1 LSYRRPLVR
10 NPTAGVASTDAA
22 PAAATGPSV
31 VPAPSAAPVHP
42 IGAAPVMIT
51 PAQTVVPVAVTVIE
65 PPAPSQPAL
74 PMQVTLDTPM
84 EVLPSDPVVATS
96 SMGLGTGTLDSALAA
111 PSVALPAPMEA
122 AGAPLIPVPS
132 TESAPAALPV
142 PVASPTA
149 LPSGMHSYR
158 CMHELY
164 TF

>member
-1 LSYRRPLVR
+1 M
-10 NPTAGVASTDAA
+10 
-22 PAAATGPSV
+22 